1 MYSIYADSTKIYDD
15 TLGDEYRQI
24 INPTLSLEDSTAGT
38 LSMTLPPG
46 SLGYDL
52 IRRMST
58 TITVR
63 KEDVEIWWGRV
74 ISESVDFWNQRNLEC
89 EGALTFLN
97 DVLQPQAALKK
108 RTVAQYIEHIITNY
122 NAQADEGRKF
132 AVGEITAGGSE
143 TKDYD
148 IDYTNTLECLNEVTG
163 DNNGHIRVR
172 KEDGVYILDY
182 LKDYPGTSSQTVE
195 FGKNLLDFT
204 RQWSN
209 EELATVIVPLGIKLD
224 SSRYENMDEK
234 LTVASVNG
242 GSIYV
247 VSEAAAEYGR
257 CEKVVDFGDISS
269 ASKLLELANTY
280 LADAQYDETEIELD
294 GLDLHY
300 LDASYESIDLL
311 DIITVTSAPHGMHHD
326 YPVRKMEIPLDSP
339 ENTKFT
345 LGLDPKKKF
354 TKYVKEKEKETASS
368 FKSYDYSLS
377 SLDNKVSSN
386 FNDINGIK
394 SDYQKAST
402 LNSSIGS
409 YLGSNAGRS
418 AIGNYVSSEE
428 GKVKLTQT
436 LSDTYLQ
443 VGEVKAKFD
452 AYVTGD
458 GHAQIVQ
465 SLSSTYQPKTA
476 MSAYVLQNDLNTKIN
491 QYIDSSSGK
500 AQIVQSVSG
509 TYQTKSAM
517 DDYTKTVQ
525 LNTHIG
531 QYIDTQAGTAKI
543 VQSVS
548 GTYMKLSAMGD
559 YYTRAESVAKMEQV
573 VKEGY
578 ASWEIVADNGEESSK
593 IKLVNGTATISA
605 TDIFLKGMV
614 TLNSLSVA
622 GKTVINGSNI
632 TTGTISLSRI
642 DTSGLTISA
651 TNKDDVSTLTLKS
664 GSTTLSSADVQIK
677 GMVTFSD
684 LKYNTNTVINGSY
697 ITTGTISADRINTTA
712 LKVQKIYGLGDWY
725 NHTVLSSNGGDIYI
739 GGTGYTAQFPRMYI
753 TASQSIYIGDSS
765 TSFDGIVIDI
775 RNKRVKVNGLVLGS
789 STSYVSAAYITN
801 GYFSGI
807 RTGTNSY
814 ALSITDRIVPNTT
827 VSSSYSYFDIGSS
840 SYPMNHIYCREIR
853 TTSLYVNGIEIKGG
867 STPTPTATVYRLY
880 PGGSSSSSNYIEYD
894 SNRAFYPAGYGNY
907 ASLGKSTAYWQYAY
921 IGSNTIQIGNGT
933 SSKIGFYGTTAVSKQ
948 TVSTSAS
955 LTMLITALQRLGL
968 V

>member
-108 RTVAQYIEHIITNY
+108 RTVAQYIEHIIANY

-300 LDASYESIDLL
+300 LDAAYESIDLL

-368 FKSYDYSLS
+368 FKTYDYSLS

-491 QYIDSSSGK
+491 QYIDSSSGTAK
-500 AQIVQSVSG
+500 IVQSVSG

-517 DDYTKTVQ
+517 GDYVKSTEMSTE
-525 LNTHIG
+525 IG

-559 YYTRAESVAKMEQV
+559 YYTRSEAV
-573 VKEGY
+573 
-578 ASWEIVADNGEESSK
+578 SK
-593 IKLVNGTATISA
+593 IEQKVSEGVASLTLSVSNGDEKSTISLKNGS
-605 TDIFLKGMV
+605 TTISSQDIVIKGMV
-614 TLNSLSVA
+614 TLAGLSGA

-642 DTSGLTISA
+642 DTTGLTITA
-651 TNKDDVSTLTLKS
+651 TNKDSSSTISLKN
-664 GSTTLSSADVQIK
+664 GSTTISSADVQIN
-677 GMVTFSD
+677 GMVTFND
-684 LKYNTNTVINGSY
+684 LKSNSSTVINGSY
-697 ITTGTISADRINTTA
+697 ITTGTISADRISTSSLRVST
-712 LKVQKIYGLGDWY
+712 VYGTDTFW
-725 NHTVLSSNGGDIYI
+725 NNIVLTSDSNGYVAI
-739 GGTGYTAQFPRMYI
+739 GGSNYSNSQFNNVYI
-753 TASQSIYIGDSS
+753 NAKSLIRIGDSVYE
-765 TSFDGIVIDI
+765 GIRVDI
-775 RNKRVKVNGLVLGS
+775 RNKQVTINGLSLGTN
-789 STSYVSAAYITN
+789 TSPLSAAYMTT
-801 GYFSGI
+801 GYLGTAYIGSGSTSWEI
-807 RTGTNSY
+807 GS
-814 ALSITDRIVPNTT
+814 RILPRSTA
-827 VSSSYSYFDIGSS
+827 SSYSTNFDIGST
-840 SYPMNHIYCREIR
+840 SYPINHLYSNEIR
-853 TTSLYVNGIEIKGG
+853 TARLYVNGKEVTGNS
-867 STPTPTATVYRLY
+867 STPTAIVYRLY

-894 SNRAFYPAGYGNY
+894 SNRAFYPAGYGNT

-933 SSKIGFYGTTAVSKQ
+933 SSKIGFYGTPAVYKQ

-955 LTMLITALQRLGL
+955 LTTLISALQRLGL